1 MSSVWPERGKATS
14 MEIRQLGDKPQQ
26 GPGPWSDHRG
36 IAGSAQWHSQGA
48 LKIVR
53 ASHRESSGKDVK
65 GTPTNTNLH
74 SQAPFTSAQPQRT
87 SSELKLHYDS
97 WEC

>member
-1 MSSVWPERGKATS
+1 MSSVWPEWGKATS
-14 MEIRQLGDKPQQ
+14 MKIRQLGDKPQQ

-48 LKIVR
+48 LKIVW

-74 SQAPFTSAQPQRT
+74 SQAPFTQHS
-87 SSELKLHYDS
+87 LKEQLLN
-97 WEC
+97 